1 MTDYIL
7 IFIVIAIFCIFAL
20 VIFGI
25 SSMCKF
31 NHPTPIPADE
41 DDKPKI
47 EGSSTC
53 VADPSTIVRL
63 EYYHGRRPIDN
74 SLMLLVFKLGSISIE
89 NRQYH
94 RDINI
99 INNGFIPLRNLN
111 TSTYKDN
118 GLSGYKEL
126 SKHSHV
132 ANEIYIDHYEKIFS
146 VINALNSENFPMNE
160 YFIFNNAY
168 NAVLEYY
175 FHIFIYRCLMAIIPK
190 IKVSFGIQYYGFVG
204 DEKLLKMI
212 KENSY
217 QNIYSKPDS
226 YYADNSEMY
235 YVVIDQNKIL
245 EYEKLFDDLYRTASI
260 NACDVRNIFESDFQT
275 SGFLKIDYDN
285 QQYGINIHERIPLKS
300 VSAGLSRKQDGR
312 IVVNYDAYLSIFVN
326 GYALILDPLRGMI
339 RYEILPNVDMYQ
351 CLEYLDH

>member
-31 NHPTPIPADE
+31 NHPTPPPV

-47 EGSSTC
+47 EGSSAC

-74 SLMLLVFKLGSISIE
+74 SLTLLVFKLGSISIE

-94 RDINI
+94 CDINI
-99 INNGFIPLRNLN
+99 INNGFIPLRNLDL
-111 TSTYKDN
+111 SIYKED

-132 ANEIYIDHYEKIFS
+132 ANEIYIDYYEKIFS
-146 VINALNSENFPMNE
+146 VINVLNSENFPMNE
-160 YFIFNNAY
+160 YFIFNNTY
-168 NAVLEYY
+168 NAILEYY
-175 FHIFIYRCLMAIIPK
+175 FHIFIYKCLMTIIPK
-190 IKVSFGIQYYGFVG
+190 FKDYFGIQYYGFTG
-204 DEKLLKMI
+204 DINLLKMI
-212 KENSY
+212 YGNSY
-217 QNIYSKPDS
+217 QNMFGKPYSF
-226 YYADNSEMY
+226 YADNNEMY
-235 YVVIDQNKIL
+235 YVVIDNNKVL
-245 EYEKLFDDLYRTASI
+245 EYEKLFDDLYATASR
-260 NACDVRNIFESDFQT
+260 NACDVRNIFESNFQT
-275 SGFLKIDYDN
+275 SGYLKIDYDN
-285 QQYGINIHERIPLKS
+285 QQNGINIHERIPLKS
-300 VSAGLSRKQDGR
+300 VSSGLSRKQDGR
-312 IVVNYDAYLSIFVN
+312 ITVNYDTYLSIFVN
-326 GYALILDPLRGMI
+326 GNTDILDPLRGMI
-339 RYEILPNVDMYQ
+339 RYEILPNVDIYQ